1 MASGTLVEGGGGG
14 REVKFYT
21 RKVFRK
27 GGKKQEEQ
35 EEKKQQQQQQQ
46 QQPEQEEE
54 QPSSQTL
61 VSDDGNNSSQQP
73 QPSSA
78 ATPSTRID
86 LASDD
91 STSIQH
97 PSGAVPE
104 ENEPFP
110 AVVNSSDLVEVVVT
124 DAEAPPTENGS
135 NGSIQITEN
144 SFNIAVSSLSKQE
157 IPKVKQKLVDQLE
170 NVRELLKR
178 IEEKELEI
186 KGYVGGVVEEEGVVG
201 EDVDVDGYSNSQL
214 SANDVVENGGES
226 IRMVPEVSLDVVGER
241 RMISEVYLGNG
252 GVGRPIPEFSLDD
265 GNERITISEDNLENV
280 GERRMISAVNVG
292 NGGVRRM
299 IPEINVENYGVR
311 RAFSEVNSFGK
322 REPPRSL
329 HQLRVSV
336 MENNHGGLSEYADKE
351 KRTPKANQFYRS
363 SDFIVGKEKFPPPGS
378 NKKQKVHGS
387 KKHSRAGE
395 SNYHYG
401 IIKHNSQV
409 YKNCCSLLTRLMK
422 HKHGW
427 VFNTPV
433 DVHGLGLH
441 DYFDIIKHPMD
452 LGTVKTRLNT
462 IMYKSPVEFA
472 ADVRLTFSN
481 AMTYNPKG
489 QDVHIMA
496 EQLSHIFEDRWVSMQ
511 NEFCLDSWL
520 QQYREV
526 SYATPVMNKPPYM
539 PAPEM
544 FSHYDRPESILG
556 PVNSKPK
563 LVRHGSSGRGTAL
576 KKPKA
581 KDEHK
586 RDMTYDEKQKL
597 STNLQ
602 NMPVDK
608 LENIVEIIRRRSSSL
623 VQSDD
628 AIEVDIDCVD
638 NETLWELDRFV
649 TNYKKSLSKYKRKAE
664 LAMQA
669 REAAERLA
677 REKNEAPV
685 VVEVSK
691 ETKLDEN
698 KGLPSSVQVDKQQ
711 DNSSRSSSSSSSSSD
726 SGSSSSDS
734 DSDSSSE
741 SDAGHSPKT

>member
-1 MASGTLVEGGGGG
+1 MATGTLVEGGGG
-14 REVKFYT
+14 REENKLNVYT
-21 RKVFRK
+21 RKRVKR
-27 GGKKQEEQ
+27 KQEEQ
-35 EEKKQQQQQQQ
+35 QQREE
-46 QQPEQEEE
+46 P
-54 QPSSQTL
+54 PSSQTL

-73 QPSSA
+73 QPSA
-78 ATPSTRID
+78 ATPSTRLD

-91 STSIQH
+91 STSLQH
-97 PSGAVPE
+97 PSQVVVVVEEGAVPE
-104 ENEPFP
+104 EHEPSP
-110 AVVNSSDLVEVVVT
+110 PVATATSTDKVEVVVT
-124 DAEAPPTENGS
+124 DAEAPTENGGS
-135 NGSIQITEN
+135 LQTRENGGSLQTTEN
-144 SFNIAVSSLSKQE
+144 YFNIALASLSKQE

-178 IEEKELEI
+178 IEAKALEI
-186 KGYVGGVVEEEGVVG
+186 KEYVAVEEGVVG

-214 SANDVVENGGES
+214 SANDVVENGGDS
-226 IRMVPEVSLDVVGER
+226 IRIVPEVSLEVVGGR
-241 RMISEVYLGNG
+241 RMIPEVYLDNG

-265 GNERITISEDNLENV
+265 GNERITISEDNLGNGGV
-280 GERRMISAVNVG
+280 RRMISEGNVD

-299 IPEINVENYGVR
+299 IPEVNFDNYGAR
-311 RAFSEVNSFGK
+311 RMFSEVNSFGK
-322 REPPRSL
+322 REHPKSFN
-329 HQLRVSV
+329 QLRVSV
-336 MENNHGGLSEYADKE
+336 MENSHGGLNEYADKE

-387 KKHSRAGE
+387 KKHGRGGGE

-409 YKNCCSLLTRLMK
+409 YKNCCSLLSRLMK

-433 DVHGLGLH
+433 DVKGLGLH

-452 LGTVKTRLNT
+452 LGTVKSRLNT

-496 EQLSHIFEDRWVSMQ
+496 EQLSHIFEDRWRAME

-526 SYATPVMNKPPYM
+526 SYPTPVMNKAPYM

-544 FSHYDRPESILG
+544 FTNYDRPQSMLG

-563 LVRHGSSGRGTAL
+563 LVRHGSTGRGTAL

-628 AIEVDIDCVD
+628 AIEVDIDSVD

-677 REKNEAPV
+677 REKNQSPV
-685 VVEVSK
+685 VIEVSK

-698 KGLPSSVQVDKQQ
+698 KGLPTSLQVDKQQ

-741 SDAGHSPKT
+741 SDAAQSPKT